1 MITFESVKAECEE
14 LTNRINEFEKEAMAK
29 LNELNKET
37 EAFLKEVL

>member
-1 MITFESVKAECEE
+1 MITFDNLKAECEE
-14 LTNRINEFEKEAMAK
+14 LKNRLNEFEKEAMAK